1 MKKSIISFSIIATCI
16 MAVFMLSSF
25 KMIPSASAS
34 KALTFDKKQPV
45 NFFGHITSSD
55 GGSTYYGTVVATGAI
70 NETGTF
76 VMPTQVLG
84 MALHCTFILTFSDG
98 TISIRMNCN
107 MVTFNGVWKV
117 LSGTGAYRNLKG
129 GGSLVMPNDLDEI
142 LTGTVSGL

>member
-25 KMIPSASAS
+25 KMIPSASLS
-34 KALTFDKKQPV
+34 KARTFDQKQPV

-76 VMPTQVLG
+76 VMPTQAMGL
-84 MALHCTFILTFSDG
+84 ALHCTFILTFPDG
-98 TISIRMNCN
+98 TITIRLNCN
-107 MVTFNGVWKV
+107 MVTFNGVWKI
-117 LSGTGAYRNLKG
+117 LEGTGAYRNLQG
-129 GGSLVMPNDLDEI
+129 GGSLTMPNDDDEI
-142 LTGTVSGL
+142 LNGTVRGI